1 MSRVPVKGGSL
12 FTRVEASERSDPAW
26 LILSTSIASDHTMW
40 DPQIPALTTRY
51 RVLRYDT
58 RGHGLSDAPDGPY
71 SFDLL
76 VEDVIALM
84 DSHGIDKATFMG
96 LSLGGMTG
104 LGLALKHPGRIEK
117 LVCCDARADAP
128 EPYVKGWDE
137 RIALVDRAGMQGI
150 LGATVERWL
159 TPAFRKENPEVV
171 ARVEQMILSTPV
183 AGYKGAAA
191 ALKQLDYLKD
201 LARITVPTLF
211 VVGAEDAGAPPD
223 VMQRMA
229 DAVPGARLAVVPE
242 RGACRQHRQR
252 PGLPRGG
259 GGVPRPQSPINEA
272 KAIFGFPHAE
282 VRAGGDLEART
293 TVAHASRLSP
303 DGVHASA

>member
-71 SFDLL
+71 SFDML

-84 DSHGIDKATFMG
+84 DAHGIDKASFMG

-104 LGLALKHPGRIEK
+104 LGLAVQHPERVEK

-137 RIALVDRAGMQGI
+137 RIALVEQSGMQGI
-150 LGATVERWL
+150 LAATVERWL

-191 ALKQLDYLKD
+191 ALKNLDYLKD
-201 LARITVPTLF
+201 LPRLTVPTLF

-229 DAVPGARLAVVPE
+229 DAVAGARLAVIPNAAHV
-242 RGACRQHRQR
+242 ANIDNA
-252 PGLPRGG
+252 PGFH
-259 GGVPRPQSPINEA
+259 EA
-272 KAIFGFPHAE
+272 VAAFLGLKA
-282 VRAGGDLEART
+282 R
-293 TVAHASRLSP
+293 
-303 DGVHASA
+303 

>member
-1 MSRVPVKGGSL
+1 MSRVPVEGGSL

-71 SFDLL
+71 SFDML

-84 DSHGIDKATFMG
+84 DAHGIDKASFMG

-104 LGLALKHPGRIEK
+104 LGLALTYPERVEK

-137 RIALVDRAGMQGI
+137 RIALVEQSGMQGI
-150 LGATVERWL
+150 LAATLERWL

-191 ALKQLDYLKD
+191 ALKTLDYLKN
-201 LARITVPTLF
+201 LPRLTVPTLF

-229 DAVPGARLAVVPE
+229 DAVPGARLAVIPNAAHIANIDNETGFHEAVAE
-242 RGACRQHRQR
+242 FL
-252 PGLPRGG
+252 GL
-259 GGVPRPQSPINEA
+259 
-272 KAIFGFPHAE
+272 KA
-282 VRAGGDLEART
+282 R
-293 TVAHASRLSP
+293 
-303 DGVHASA
+303 